1 MSCGSIAGSGG
12 LGSQSPF
19 GGPSRQGCQP
29 LECAKCWT
37 EYGIRHFP
45 CPSPESGPQDPCVG
59 KDGEGDLGSA
69 GTPRGPG
76 ARKRGPG
83 VAPEGTGTP
92 APTSPP
98 PAGPRRDS
106 AGRAHGRL
114 AGPSATRAKKRKPNF
129 CPQETEVLVS
139 KVSKH
144 HQLLFGTGLPKAE
157 PTHRYRVWSRILQ
170 AVNAL
175 GYCRRDIVD
184 LKHKWRDLRAVVRRK
199 LGALRPVAHGP
210 GRLRASALT
219 PVEQLVARTFS
230 CQAPPPDGL
239 GLEPLRGAS
248 SAPGGPAGPPVM
260 LWGRPGW
267 EGSLPHSPVKLCAPP
282 SCLAATQVDPGG
294 LPELFQQTSARV
306 SRINSSVTSLEQNL
320 RSLGTPSDT
329 PELRE
334 SLHAAQQE
342 TNTTIEASACAVKQ
356 MAQLLRGCSPRQRLQ
371 LERLRTQLSDGVQR
385 YGALQKKIAEKS
397 RALLPMAQ
405 RGAKQQSPRAPYA
418 ELPDDGKIFNG
429 GDGMWQGQEQ
439 TSLPEITEDDVE
451 AIRLREEAIL
461 QIESDLLDV
470 NQIIKDLTS
479 MVSEQG
485 DATGS
490 RSGRAACRQ
499 SSSPEP
505 AVVAPLPGPGRA
517 PLRQGPHSRTKTRK
531 PNFSPQET
539 EVLVQRVARHYPLLF
554 GALRATPSRK
564 HRVWSKILQAVNAL
578 GYCRRDLG
586 ELKHKWRDLRGNVRK
601 KLAEHP
607 WAPGLVLTPVERM
620 VAETFS
626 SPAPLGEGQ
635 AAEPLPSWGLKVQ
648 RKEGFPQA
656 TQVQEE
662 KLALETRLQ
671 DLMSRA
677 FAAALGKHCSMSALP
692 PSWNSPVLEECTHG
706 PADEEDEAPSCL
718 WLPLRTP
725 DGPSLPEPDPL
736 DLRGTVPAPASSPSP
751 PDSPTSPASP
761 ASAPPAAAFPGALGP
776 SPPSTVPPPPPG
788 QPTAEASEFEQWLL
802 ASHRRQGALL
812 AHWSQQQSALM
823 AQQNLLLQRLA
834 EQSQRLAD
842 GVEALNQTL
851 GKLAEA
857 CAAQGAPP
865 MVPDG
870 TPAGGV
876 AAGPTRGTQGSP
888 QGLEVFSG
896 MILKVEEEV

>member
-239 GLEPLRGAS
+239 GLEPLR
-248 SAPGGPAGPPVM
+248 
-260 LWGRPGW
+260 
-267 EGSLPHSPVKLCAPP
+267 
-282 SCLAATQVDPGG
+282 ATQVDPGG

-405 RGAKQQSPRAPYA
+405 RGAKQQQSPRAPYA

-635 AAEPLPSWGLKVQ
+635 AAEPLP
-648 RKEGFPQA
+648 
-656 TQVQEE
+656 T
-662 KLALETRLQ
+662 
-671 DLMSRA
+671 
-677 FAAALGKHCSMSALP
+677 
-692 PSWNSPVLEECTHG
+692 
-706 PADEEDEAPSCL
+706 DEEDEAPSCL